1 MTKNQGTSN
10 MWRGKGSQYEGS
22 YQYIGSYQPK
32 DWGTGERTPHPGGE
46 STR

>member
-10 MWRGKGSQYEGS
+10 MWRGKGSHEGS

-32 DWGTGERTPHPGGE
+32 DWEQEKEPHPGGE